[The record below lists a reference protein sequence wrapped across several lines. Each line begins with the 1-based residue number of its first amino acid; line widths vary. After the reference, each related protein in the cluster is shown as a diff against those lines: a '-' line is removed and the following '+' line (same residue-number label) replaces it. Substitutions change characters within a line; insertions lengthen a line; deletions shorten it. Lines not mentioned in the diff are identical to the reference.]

1 MRDEERA
8 KVLYL
13 SCIKFCKIRMPV
25 TKMTSSQRY
34 IQKDTRRSFLKKEK
48 RKRKKKEK
56 RRIATRRNYWTDSQ
70 WLSKKKKLLLFNLF
84 RMKLHT
90 SSSIS
95 VESVM
100 PGEEKKMEWSLN
112 ELLQYKKINWIKYE
126 NFQYSF
132 AKMLLEIRTN
142 LCIEIE

>member
-84 RMKLHT
+84 RLKLHT